1 MDSNNTWFSIS
12 YNKFNNRHN
21 SIQKKYIMK
30 QKIKHNKMHPNK
42 INRAIYKVRLT
53 HNLKKCSDAELQL
66 TMVCLTQEIQRRKEH
81 K

>member
-1 MDSNNTWFSIS
+1 MAKTK
-12 YNKFNNRHN
+12 NKIGMN
-21 SIQKKYIMK
+21 
-30 QKIKHNKMHPNK
+30 PNK

-66 TMVCLTQEIQRRKEH
+66 TMVCVAQEIKRRKEH